1 MAGFYGVREIV
12 NAHLSGAEKYTQ
24 FRKAPSQVTTAGI
37 WFDLTSSGGNPK
49 PFYYASPPLEAAVIS
64 QSGMSG
70 MLHGGDVSPS
80 LKVIRK
86 MLVMSSSA
94 TGLPMPMTL
103 CDYLLYYPF
112 VDMGETDEQT
122 TVNSASLTRY
132 TDGAGVRIMAVLAAA
147 GAGGQTFRV
156 RYTNQ
161 AGVANRLTSTVIM
174 NTAAATGSLINT
186 QNANASAA
194 GPFLP
199 LQSGDTGV
207 RSIEGV
213 QMISGADVG
222 LFHLVLV
229 KPLLTTCLVEQT
241 AAAEIDTTIDA
252 GGQLPIVKDGAYLN
266 FICLPNGSLSG
277 VNIHG
282 ELTTIWN

>member
-1 MAGFYGVREIV
+1 MAGFYGMREIV
-12 NAHLSGAEKYTQ
+12 SSHLAGSEKYTQ

-37 WFDLTSSGGNPK
+37 WFDMTSSGGNPK
-49 PFYYASPPLEAAVIS
+49 PFYYASPPLEATAMS
-64 QSGMSG
+64 QVSASG
-70 MLHGGDVSPS
+70 MLHGGDVSP
-80 LKVIRK
+80 KQKIIRRL
-86 MLVMSSSA
+86 LVMSSSA
-94 TGLPMPMTL
+94 TGLPMPMRL

-112 VDMGETDEQT
+112 CDMGETEEQT
-122 TVNSASLTRY
+122 TVNVETLPRY
-132 TDGAGVRIMAVLAAA
+132 SDGDGVKIMAVLAAA

-161 AGVANRLTSTVIM
+161 DGVTDRFTSTVIM
-174 NTAAATGSLINT
+174 NTATATGSIISG

-199 LQSGDTGV
+199 LQNGDTGV

-229 KPLLTTCLVEQT
+229 KPLASIQIREQT
-241 AAAEIDTTIDA
+241 APVEVDYLTMQASAPVV
-252 GGQLPIVKDGAYLN
+252 QDGAYLN

>member
-49 PFYYASPPLEAAVIS
+49 PFYYASPPLEATVMS
-64 QSGMSG
+64 QSSASG

-80 LKVIRK
+80 LKVIRRL
-86 MLVMSSSA
+86 LVMSSSA
-94 TGLPMPMTL
+94 TGLPMPMIL

-112 VDMGETDEQT
+112 ADMGETDEQT

-161 AGVANRLTSTVIM
+161 AGVADRFTSTVIM
-174 NTAAATGSLINT
+174 NTATATGSLINT

-229 KPLLTTCLVEQT
+229 KPIASIQIREQT
-241 AAAEIDTTIDA
+241 APVEVDYLTMQASA
-252 GGQLPIVKDGAYLN
+252 PVVKDGAYLN

-282 ELTTIWN
+282 ELTTLWN